1 MGQLREFHRGIRQLA
16 CLMGMTPTKEPEPPI
31 ACAFMVFAS
40 LVLLAIAIVATI
52 QMRSG

>member
-31 ACAFMVFAS
+31 ACAFMVLAS
-40 LVLLAIAIVATI
+40 LVLLATAVAATVR
-52 QMRSG
+52 MRSG